1 MLRIKI
7 HIGCYG
13 ALHNALAQNYCT
25 AQRPEGLRLV
35 RCAAT
40 TVSEVTGSQ
49 DKNRAVRSALRSGVA
64 ELRRAVWQERSLG
77 RAVRFGQLLT

>member
-13 ALHNALAQNYCT
+13 APHNAQATELLHCT
-25 AQRPEGLRLV
+25 KAMAVGLRF
-35 RCAAT
+35 AATT
-40 TVSEVTGSQ
+40 TVSEVAGNQ

-64 ELRRAVWQERSLG
+64 ELRRARCGKSVL
-77 RAVRFGQLLT
+77 

>member
-1 MLRIKI
+1 MVHCTMPSPEL
-7 HIGCYG
+7 
-13 ALHNALAQNYCT
+13 LHCT
-25 AQRPEGLRLV
+25 KAMAVGLRLV

-64 ELRRAVWQERSLG
+64 ELRRARCGKSILY
-77 RAVRFGQLLT
+77 RAVR